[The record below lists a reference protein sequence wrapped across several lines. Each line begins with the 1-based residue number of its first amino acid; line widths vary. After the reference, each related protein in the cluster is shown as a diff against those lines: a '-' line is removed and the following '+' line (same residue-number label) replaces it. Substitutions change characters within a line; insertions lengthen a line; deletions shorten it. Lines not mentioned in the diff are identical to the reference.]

1 LNIRQPVRAD
11 QPNHRGRNARP
22 NLREDTMS
30 RRINRRK
37 FIAGAAA
44 ASGAS
49 AFPMP
54 SIAQAAPMKVGL
66 LTVKTGPLAAGGI
79 HAEEGLTAFLKDK
92 NFTLSGRKIELVV
105 ADTGGNPA
113 GAKNKAQEL
122 VERDKVNIVCGPF
135 AAFELLATLD
145 YLAQAKMPTL
155 AFAGAEDVTQ
165 RKGNAYLTRTSYTS
179 AQCLYPLAEYVAKEM
194 KLKTATSIADDFA
207 FGYEQI
213 GGFQRTLEEDGGRV
227 VKKLWSPLSTADYA
241 PYIAQI
247 SDCDVVC
254 VGLAGSNP
262 IKFVKQ
268 AKGLGIKQK
277 LVGGSTA
284 ADDTII
290 GAYGEEVEGLINT
303 NPYSLDVA
311 SDANKRFLVAMRK
324 NYGNDVRI
332 GHYAAC
338 FYLDGQVIEA
348 ALAKTG
354 GKSDDPDAF
363 VKAIRSVTLAETPRG
378 PVSFDSHGNV
388 VCDVYVRRAEKQGG
402 KMVNKTIKTYH
413 KVSQFWTMDP
423 KKFLEQPV
431 YSRDYPPMKG

>member
-1 LNIRQPVRAD
+1 MG
-11 QPNHRGRNARP
+11 HRI
-22 NLREDTMS
+22 S
-30 RRINRRK
+30 RRT
-37 FIAGAAA
+37 FVAGVAA

-54 SIAQAAPMKVGL
+54 SIAQSAPMKIGL

-79 HAEEGLTAFLKDK
+79 HAEEGITAFLREK
-92 NFTLSGRKIELVV
+92 NFTLSGRKVELLV

-122 VERDKVNIVCGPF
+122 VERDKVNVVLGPF

-155 AFAGAEDVTQ
+155 AFAGADDVTQ

-179 AQCLYPLAEYVAKEM
+179 SQCLYPLADYVAKEM
-194 KLKTATSIADDFA
+194 KLKRATSIADDFA

-213 GGFQRTLEEDGGRV
+213 GGFQRTLEDEGGRV
-227 VKKLWSPLSTADYA
+227 VKKLWSPLNTADYA
-241 PYIAQI
+241 PYVAQI
-247 SDCDVVC
+247 PDCDVVC
-254 VGLAGSNP
+254 IGLAGSNP

-268 AKGLGIKQK
+268 AKGLGVKQP
-277 LVGGSTA
+277 LVGGSTV

-290 GAYGEEVEGLINT
+290 GAYGDEANGVINT
-303 NPYSLDVA
+303 NPYSLDI
-311 SDANKRFLVAMRK
+311 DTEANKRFIAALRK
-324 NYGNDVRI
+324 HYGKDVRI

-338 FYLDGQVIEA
+338 FYIDGQVIEA

-354 GKSDDPDAF
+354 GKSDNPDEF
-363 VKAIRSVTLAETPRG
+363 VKAVRSVTLAETPRG
-378 PVSFDSHGNV
+378 PISFDDHGNV
-388 VCDVYVRRAEKQGG
+388 VIDVYVRRVEKQGG

-423 KKFLEQPV
+423 KSFLQKPV
-431 YSRDYPPMKG
+431 FSRDYPPMKG

>member
-1 LNIRQPVRAD
+1 MA
-11 QPNHRGRNARP
+11 HRI
-22 NLREDTMS
+22 S
-30 RRINRRK
+30 RRT
-37 FIAGAAA
+37 FVAGAAA
-44 ASGAS
+44 VSGAS

-54 SIAQAAPMKVGL
+54 SIAQSAPMKIGL

-79 HAEEGLTAFLKDK
+79 HAEEGITAFLREK
-92 NFTLSGRKIELVV
+92 NFTLSGRKVELLV

-122 VERDKVNIVCGPF
+122 VERDKVNVVLGPF

-155 AFAGAEDVTQ
+155 AFAGADDVTQ

-179 AQCLYPLAEYVAKEM
+179 SQCLYPLADYVAKEM
-194 KLKTATSIADDFA
+194 KLKRATSIADDFA

-213 GGFQRTLEEDGGRV
+213 GGFQRTLEDEGGRV
-227 VKKLWSPLSTADYA
+227 VKKLWSPLNTADYA

-247 SDCDVVC
+247 PDCDVVC
-254 VGLAGSNP
+254 IGLAGSNP
-262 IKFVKQ
+262 IKFIKQ
-268 AKGLGIKQK
+268 AKGLGVKQP
-277 LVGGSTA
+277 LVGGSTV

-290 GAYGEEVEGLINT
+290 GAYGDEANGVINT
-303 NPYSLDVA
+303 NPYSLDI
-311 SDANKRFLVAMRK
+311 DTEANKRFIAALRK
-324 NYGNDVRI
+324 HYGNDVRI

-338 FYLDGQVIEA
+338 FYIDGQVIEA

-354 GKSDDPDAF
+354 GKSDNPDEF
-363 VKAIRSVTLAETPRG
+363 VKAVRSVTLAETPRG
-378 PVSFDSHGNV
+378 PISFDNHGNV
-388 VCDVYVRRAEKQGG
+388 VIDVYVRRVEKQGG

-423 KKFLEQPV
+423 KSFLQKPV
-431 YSRDYPPMKG
+431 FSRDYPPMKG

>member
-1 LNIRQPVRAD
+1 MG
-11 QPNHRGRNARP
+11 HRI
-22 NLREDTMS
+22 S
-30 RRINRRK
+30 RRT
-37 FIAGAAA
+37 FVAGVAA

-54 SIAQAAPMKVGL
+54 SIAQSAPMKIGL

-79 HAEEGLTAFLKDK
+79 HAEEGITAFLREK
-92 NFTLSGRKIELVV
+92 NFTLSGRKVELLV

-122 VERDKVNIVCGPF
+122 VERDKVNVVLGPF

-155 AFAGAEDVTQ
+155 AFAGADDVTQ

-179 AQCLYPLAEYVAKEM
+179 SQCLYPLADYVAKEM
-194 KLKTATSIADDFA
+194 KLKRAISIADDFA

-213 GGFQRTLEEDGGRV
+213 GGFQRTLEGEGGRV
-227 VKKLWSPLSTADYA
+227 VKKLWSPLNTADYA
-241 PYIAQI
+241 PYVAQI
-247 SDCDVVC
+247 PDCDVVC
-254 VGLAGSNP
+254 IGLAGSNP

-268 AKGLGIKQK
+268 AKGLGVKQP
-277 LVGGSTA
+277 LVGGSTV

-290 GAYGEEVEGLINT
+290 GAYGDEANGVINT
-303 NPYSLDVA
+303 NPYSLDI
-311 SDANKRFLVAMRK
+311 DTEANKRFIAALRK
-324 NYGNDVRI
+324 HYGKDVRI

-338 FYLDGQVIEA
+338 FYIDGHVIEA

-354 GKSDDPDAF
+354 GKSDKPDEF
-363 VKAIRSVTLAETPRG
+363 VKAVRSVTLAETPRG
-378 PVSFDSHGNV
+378 PISFDDHGNV
-388 VCDVYVRRAEKQGG
+388 VIDVYVRRVEKQGG

-423 KKFLEQPV
+423 KSFLQKPV
-431 YSRDYPPMKG
+431 FSRDYPPMKG